1 MHACVC
7 AKSSQSC
14 PTLCDPTD
22 QSPPGSSVQGTLPA
36 RILEW
41 VAVPSCRDL
50 PNPEIKPTSPMTP
63 ALADGF
69 FTNGTAWEAPALCKY
84 IPAQL
89 VFSYYYFLP
98 HFWGVSLGFSGG
110 SDGKESTCN
119 AGDPGSIPGSGR
131 YLGEGNGLL
140 VGYRPWV
147 TVSWAR
153 LSD

>member
-1 MHACVC
+1 MY
-7 AKSSQSC
+7 AKSFQSC
-14 PTLCDPTD
+14 PTLCDPVD
-22 QSPPGSSVQGTLPA
+22 QSPPGSSVQATLPA

-98 HFWGVSLGFSGG
+98 IFGGSPWASLVAQMVKNLPAMQETQVQSLGQEDTLEKGTAFWWVIGHG
-110 SDGKESTCN
+110 SQ
-119 AGDPGSIPGSGR
+119 
-131 YLGEGNGLL
+131 
-140 VGYRPWV
+140 
-147 TVSWAR
+147 
-153 LSD
+153 